1 MCVCYQFGGPKKDMK
16 RDLQKNITKSSR
28 MEIRR
33 NWTRGIK
40 NTWVLVKGAQPLH
53 LLEIQRNR
61 WW

>member
-1 MCVCYQFGGPKKDMK
+1 MK

-40 NTWVLVKGAQPLH
+40 KTWVLVKGAQPLH

>member
-1 MCVCYQFGGPKKDMK
+1 MK